1 MTRIRTVLA
10 IMAVAAAAAFAG
22 CSDGSTPH
30 DQAQAASDAN
40 TRAFKAY
47 VPGTPNTEQTNYN
60 KAQELYNDPSSI
72 LWCSV
77 LSQSSTAPIITVP
90 IAGKLTSSTTTAN
103 QPEYAKTTGGD
114 SAVALPSASVDGL
127 YHPNPP
133 PYRYG
138 FTPGGQYVDF
148 FNTPTVCTTKPLE
161 FQRQSV
167 SVKVDSSLSQA
178 TARASQALHSGNED
192 KAQAILEAAAGQ

>member
-1 MTRIRTVLA
+1 MKRIRIALA
-10 IMAVAAAAAFAG
+10 LTAIAAAVGFAG
-22 CSDGSTPH
+22 CAGDSPS
-30 DQAQAASDAN
+30 AQEQSNQSAKD
-40 TRAFKAY
+40 FHAY

-60 KAQELYNDPSSI
+60 RAQQLYNDPSSI

-77 LSQSSTAPIITVP
+77 LSQSSTGPIITVP
-90 IAGKLTSSTTTAN
+90 VAGKLTSSTTSAN

-114 SAVALPSASVDGL
+114 SAVALPAVSVDGL

-167 SVKVDSSLSQA
+167 SVKVDDSLSKA
-178 TARASQALHSGNED
+178 TVKASAALDAGDNA
-192 KAQAILEAAAGQ
+192 KAQAILESAAGQ